1 MIRSILGAAF
11 VTTLALP
18 AAALETIPSPHS
30 VAETMD
36 KLVAAVEGAGAT
48 VMARVDHS
56 AGAES
61 VDMELPDAQ
70 LLVFGNP
77 RLGTRVMEQ
86 DLSAGLILPMRVLV
100 SEGEDGT
107 VITWATPAEMFAG
120 LDVDPAERAGPD
132 DRRARS
138 TKLTDAAAAE

>member
-120 LDVDPAERAGPD
+120 LAVDPESEPVQMMTGALQ
-132 DRRARS
+132 
-138 TKLTDAAAAE
+138 KLTAAAAAE